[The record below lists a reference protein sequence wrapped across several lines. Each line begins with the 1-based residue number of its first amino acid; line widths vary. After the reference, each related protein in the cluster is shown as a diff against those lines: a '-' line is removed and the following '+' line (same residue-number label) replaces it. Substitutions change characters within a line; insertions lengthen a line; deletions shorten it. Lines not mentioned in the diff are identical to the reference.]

1 MAKGKYDA
9 AGNIIRGLVDETA
22 LGGKLASDPRIQG
35 IIAKNMA
42 GMDPA
47 LAARVRA
54 GDPAATLEAYQSI
67 VAGGGRLP
75 ARQMELPMGDNQ
87 STAMIPYGQ
96 RGPGVP
102 VGGPRGPGMSGDREA
117 AHRGLRDSWPLA
129 EDADEADVLAALPE
143 FAPEQ
148 RQYLQALQ
156 ANDWLGFDYPSQAA
170 SSGLMADAA
179 KRWEMSPDLVAA
191 RQSLINSRLRGPG
204 VRQPQETGMIPAP
217 LRGIPGEGQRR
228 LGSDAGVSGY
238 LTGPGVPLDVSDD
251 VARAAMPD
259 FSGVTRGPMAD
270 LEPDFSYGSPLH
282 KELQASKR
290 RYDSL
295 RYNRMPNLR
304 NQDPQLTRIAGDGIR
319 TKNAARQ
326 DGMARDAE
334 FSQNARGLAAAGA
347 GGLAVLGGAN
357 MAPDLMFGP
366 DDTAGL
372 AEESR
377 PIPSVEAT
385 PDEAPAMPEPEMPED
400 YSFQARE
407 LMNQLNAMR
416 RQAGGEVP
424 EAPEIMAEINRL
436 LGMSNQQRNAP
447 DYQPT
452 MPTDYHGEAQRLLQ
466 KLNEMNGE
474 MGGMSP
480 ETPKIMDEV
489 RRLQAMGDQMRNAR

>member
-1 MAKGKYDA
+1 MAKSKFDA

-54 GDPAATLEAYQSI
+54 GDPEATLEAYQSI
-67 VAGGGRLP
+67 VASGGRMP
-75 ARQMELPMGDNQ
+75 ARQMELPMGDGPPPNDLRATFGDQ
-87 STAMIPYGQ
+87 ANWEETGRIAEGIIGERPMGMIPYGQ

-102 VGGPRGPGMSGDREA
+102 GD
-117 AHRGLRDSWPLA
+117 LS
-129 EDADEADVLAALPE
+129 
-143 FAPEQ
+143 
-148 RQYLQALQ
+148 
-156 ANDWLGFDYPSQAA
+156 
-170 SSGLMADAA
+170 
-179 KRWEMSPDLVAA
+179 
-191 RQSLINSRLRGPG
+191 GPG
-204 VRQPQETGMIPAP
+204 VRQPQETGMILAPPRGLPAP
-217 LRGIPGEGQRR
+217 GQRR
-228 LGSDAGVSGY
+228 LGYSGGGSGS

-259 FSGVTRGPMAD
+259 FSGVTRGSALM
-270 LEPDFSYGSPLH
+270 EPDFSAGSPLS
-282 KELQASKR
+282 LDMQAAKR

-304 NQDPQLTRIAGDGIR
+304 NQNPQLTRIAGDGIR

-347 GGLAVLGGAN
+347 GGLAVIGAAN

-385 PDEAPAMPEPEMPED
+385 PDEEPAMPAPDMPPD

-407 LMNQLNAMR
+407 LMNELNAMR

-424 EAPEIMAEINRL
+424 EAPQMMAEINRL
-436 LGMSNQQRNAP
+436 LGMSNQRRNAP
-447 DYQPT
+447 DYQPA

-466 KLNEMNGE
+466 KLNQMNSE

-480 ETPKIMDEV
+480 ETPKIMAEV